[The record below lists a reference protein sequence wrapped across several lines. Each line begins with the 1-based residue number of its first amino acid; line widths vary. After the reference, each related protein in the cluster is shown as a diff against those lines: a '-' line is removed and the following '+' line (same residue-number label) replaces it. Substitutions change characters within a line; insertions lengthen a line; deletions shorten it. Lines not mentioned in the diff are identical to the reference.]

1 MNKFLTFFN
10 LSNEGFSIKKIKY
23 VSVFLLVLTGMLTV
37 TSCKKNKVVPD
48 KEVNVESVAINPAT
62 LTLNE
67 GETGTLKVVFSPEN
81 STKKDLTWTSSD
93 EKIATVDQ
101 AGKVTAI
108 KGGVATITVTS
119 LAGGKKSSCEV
130 TVKEVLVHETVSV
143 SAGKFMMGVK
153 LPSTEIGRQNDE
165 VFHEV
170 TLSKGFKMSK
180 TQITNKQYC
189 VFLNDNKIVAD
200 GQFNGKEMVKSS
212 VTQEGGK
219 YDWGV
224 NWNGTKWVSAAG
236 KEEFP
241 VIYVTWSG
249 AFEFAKWAGG
259 DLPTEAQWEYA
270 CRSGLDA
277 KPFGISTGTSMMK
290 DDANYGWTNYNNNG
304 SIQNY
309 PAGTASPGTQKVAT
323 YAANSFGLYDMHGNV
338 GEWCKDWYGPL
349 TADAVTDPTG
359 STTGTYRVVRGGSWK
374 SNVLVVRSAF
384 RNTPLAVVSF
394 APKPDESNNCTGFRI
409 VLPL

>member
-1 MNKFLTFFN
+1 MNQLLTFFN
-10 LSNEGFSIKKIKY
+10 LSNEIFSMKKIKY
-23 VSVFLLVLTGMLTV
+23 ASAFLLVLTGVLTV
-37 TSCKKNKVVPD
+37 TSCKKNKVVPE

-93 EKIATVDQ
+93 VKVATVDQ

-108 KGGVATITVTS
+108 KDGVATITATS
-119 LAGGKKSSCEV
+119 LVGGKKSSCEV
-130 TVKEVLVHETVSV
+130 TVKEVLMLEKVSV

-153 LPSTEIGRQNDE
+153 LATEIGRQNDE
-165 VFHEV
+165 ILHEV

-189 VFLNDNKIVAD
+189 VFLNANKIVAD

-212 VTQEGGK
+212 SAQEGGK

-224 NWNGTKWVSAAG
+224 NWNGTKWVPAAG

-249 AFEFAKWAGG
+249 ASEFAKWAGG
-259 DLPTEAQWEYA
+259 DLPTEAQWEFA

-277 KPFGISTGTSMMK
+277 KPFGISTGTSLMK
-290 DDANYGWTNYNNNG
+290 DDANYGWTSYYANG
-304 SIQNY
+304 GLQNY
-309 PAGTASPGTQKVAT
+309 PAGTASSGTQKVAT

-338 GEWCKDWYGPL
+338 GEWCKDWYGAL

-359 STTGTYRVVRGGSWK
+359 STTGTYRVVRGGSWR
-374 SNVLVVRSAF
+374 SNVMVCRSAF
-384 RNTPLAVVSF
+384 RNTPLVAVSY